1 MRNVTD
7 WLYSR
12 YPMGPQ
18 MTELALYLTKRHALT
33 QGKIESVTLGNTCT
47 VIGRVLNISKII
59 TATST
64 AHNTPS
70 SYAFL
75 NGPPDKHTSP
85 GEDTSWK

>member
-1 MRNVTD
+1 
-7 WLYSR
+7 
-12 YPMGPQ
+12 MGSQ
-18 MTELALYLTKRHALT
+18 TTELALYSEKRHALT
-33 QGKIESVTLGNTCT
+33 QGKIEIVTLGNACT
-47 VIGRVLNISKII
+47 VREWVLNIPKII

>member
-1 MRNVTD
+1 
-7 WLYSR
+7 
-12 YPMGPQ
+12 MGSQ
-18 MTELALYLTKRHALT
+18 TTELALYPEKRHALT
-33 QGKIESVTLGNTCT
+33 QTQGKVEIVTLRNACT
-47 VIGRVLNISKII
+47 VREQVLNTPKIV

-75 NGPPDKHTSP
+75 SGPPDKHTSP